1 MKYIITESKLENV
14 AIKYLNKVYGDLEEY
29 KTDKHPDSVFFVKD
43 KKIYMEQDL
52 ENDDL
57 WIDYYTIWSDL
68 ENTFS
73 LEDDEIQSIIKDWVQ
88 VTYNLR
94 GVTPIQVFGLPLDVV
109 DVTHNLRSVTPRWV
123 GP

>member
-1 MKYIITESKLENV
+1 M
-14 AIKYLNKVYGDLEEY
+14 YGDLEEY
-29 KTDKHPDSVFFVKD
+29 RTEKYPDSVFFFKNKEV
-43 KKIYMEQDL
+43 YMEQNLKNGRLWVDYNTIWEDL
-52 ENDDL
+52 EN
-57 WIDYYTIWSDL
+57 I
-68 ENTFS
+68 FS
-73 LEDDEIQSIIKDWVQ
+73 LEYDDVQSIIKKWVE